1 MRLHQTDRSS
11 HLQHRKKPIPGS
23 SFCERR
29 RRRAHVDDSNSF
41 GTLQGPIFSGMI
53 QRMKLAHMSDL
64 DEIRETFG
72 LSKSELG
79 DLLGRRAQSIA
90 EWQTRGVPQEQVAS
104 VERLRDLAR
113 LFRRK
118 IIASRIPQVVRT
130 PDAWLGERTILQVL
144 KSDGIDSIYGYLG
157 RLFSYA
163 SA

>member
-1 MRLHQTDRSS
+1 
-11 HLQHRKKPIPGS
+11 
-23 SFCERR
+23 
-29 RRRAHVDDSNSF
+29 
-41 GTLQGPIFSGMI
+41 
-53 QRMKLAHMSDL
+53 MSDL